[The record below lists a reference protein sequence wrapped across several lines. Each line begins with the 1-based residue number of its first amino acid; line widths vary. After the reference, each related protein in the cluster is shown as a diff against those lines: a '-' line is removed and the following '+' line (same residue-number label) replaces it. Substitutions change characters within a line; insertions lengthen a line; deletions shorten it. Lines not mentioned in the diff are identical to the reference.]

1 MDITVVGVGYVGAVA
16 AANLAAAGHQVV
28 GVDTDPDRVNM
39 LRSGDLPFYEPGLE
53 KIVGSA
59 IADGR
64 LGFAH
69 STTFDRPVGDVVLIA
84 VGTPQSPDGGADL
97 RRVKSALSWVT
108 ARRRPSTLVVMKS
121 TVPPGT
127 GRQLVEHHLAETNL
141 RYVANPEFLREG
153 RAVHDWLH
161 PDRIVIGARPD
172 DTESVAAVKSLYAG
186 TEAPFVITDITTAEM
201 IKYAANAF
209 LATRVSFI
217 NEIASLSDQ
226 VGASINDVSA
236 GLALDPR
243 TGERMYA
250 GLGYGGSCLPKDIR
264 GMHRLGMA
272 CGLNL
277 DLLRTVIEVN
287 DRQRML
293 PLYALQDRFDGQ
305 MAGVTV
311 AVMGLAFKP
320 GTDDTREAPAVDLIS
335 ALVAE
340 GAIVAAY
347 DPQASANAREC
358 LPSEVRIAA
367 TPQEAAVGAQ
377 AIVLSTEW
385 DRCVNANWSEIAR
398 LVRSPC
404 LLFDGRNALDADA
417 VQRLGFQYVGI
428 GEQVSH
434 VQHSCRFS
442 LD

>member
-16 AANLAAAGHQVV
+16 AANLAAAGHRVV
-28 GVDTDPDRVNM
+28 GIDADTDRVNV
-39 LRSGDLPFYEPGLE
+39 LQSGTLPFYEPGLE
-53 KIVGSA
+53 KIVRSGM
-59 IADGR
+59 ADGC
-64 LGFAH
+64 LQFAH
-69 STTFDRPVGDVVLIA
+69 STTFDRPVGDVALIA

-97 RRVKSALSWVT
+97 RKVRSALSWVT
-108 ARRRPSTLVVMKS
+108 ARRRPGTLVAMKS

-127 GRQLVEHHLAETNL
+127 GRQLVEHHLAETDL
-141 RYVANPEFLREG
+141 RYIANPEFLREG
-153 RAVHDWLH
+153 RAVRDWLH
-161 PDRIVIGARPD
+161 PDRIVIGASPD
-172 DTESVAAVKSLYAG
+172 DTESIATMKSLYAG

-264 GMHRLGMA
+264 ALHRLGTA

-277 DLLRTVIEVN
+277 DLLHTVIEVN
-287 DRQRML
+287 DRQRL
-293 PLYALQDRFDGQ
+293 RPLYALQDRFGGQ
-305 MAGVTV
+305 IAGVTV

-320 GTDDTREAPAVDLIS
+320 GTNDTREAPAVDLIS

-347 DPQASANAREC
+347 APQASANAREY
-358 LPSEVRIAA
+358 LPYEVRIAA

-377 AIVLSTEW
+377 AIVLATEW
-385 DRCVNANWSEIAR
+385 DQCVNADWSEIAC

-417 VQRLGFQYVGI
+417 VQRLGFQYLGI
-428 GEQVSH
+428 GEPVS
-434 VQHSCRFS
+434 RGRAFPP
-442 LD
+442 L